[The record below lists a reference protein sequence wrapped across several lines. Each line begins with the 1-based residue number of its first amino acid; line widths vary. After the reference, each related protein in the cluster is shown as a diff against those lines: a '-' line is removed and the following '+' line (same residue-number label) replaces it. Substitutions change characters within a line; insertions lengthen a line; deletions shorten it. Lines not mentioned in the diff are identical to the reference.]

1 MELNIILPGDKMKGK
16 RIQIGTLLNEEI
28 YRKAKAQ
35 AVLEGIKVGE
45 LIDKAILSYIKQ
57 VKENERDKQ

>member
-1 MELNIILPGDKMKGK
+1 MKGK